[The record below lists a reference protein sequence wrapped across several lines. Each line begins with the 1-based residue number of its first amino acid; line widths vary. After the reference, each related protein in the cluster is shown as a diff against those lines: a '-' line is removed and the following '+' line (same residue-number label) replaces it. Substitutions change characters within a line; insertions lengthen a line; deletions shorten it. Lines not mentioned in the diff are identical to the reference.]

1 MWPEADQTHE
11 LLAGARA
18 GDAEAVSRLLE
29 RHRAALRKLVSLR
42 MDRRMERRIDAS
54 DIVQDVLVEAT
65 TRLADYLRDPRMPF
79 HLWLRSLA
87 QDRMIDLHRRH
98 SAQRRDVRREQSLSA
113 PGEVDRSSFNLGAQ
127 LLDAGITPAAAAIR
141 GELEQRFWD
150 AIDDLDESDREI
162 ILMRHAEQL
171 ANGEIAACL
180 GLSPAAAGMR
190 YLRALRK
197 LRAALGAGAT
207 PD

>member
-1 MWPEADQTHE
+1 M
-11 LLAGARA
+11 G
-18 GDAEAVSRLLE
+18 
-29 RHRAALRKLVSLR
+29 
-42 MDRRMERRIDAS
+42 RRVDAS

-87 QDRMIDLHRRH
+87 RDRMIDLHRRH
-98 SAQRRDVRREQSLSA
+98 SAQRRDVRREQSLAA
-113 PGEVDRSSFNLGAQ
+113 PGEIDRSSFNLGAQ
-127 LLDAGITPAAAAIR
+127 LMDAGVTPAAAAIR

-150 AIDDLDESDREI
+150 AIDELDDADREI

-171 ANGEIAACL
+171 GNGEIAACL

-197 LRAALGAGAT
+197 LRTALGA
-207 PD
+207 PSNDE